1 MKNKLLLSSL
11 IVALGLTS
19 CVDNQYTVSEGL
31 DSKFGINGSLA
42 LPIAYTTVKLID
54 GLEEIAGDIKVITE
68 GEECYLQVE
77 TAQVLTGDFLQK
89 IENAPTQE
97 FNLPVP
103 FTVAGHSLEVEHNL
117 EFVFTDIN
125 TEGAGQSLDSLLYPE
140 GQSLNLAFSSDISF
154 EQGSKLTLFFNHGQ
168 VDLADDLYPGDSV
181 VFDNISGELSDF
193 KVDMRGAMVRFP
205 NRSNQLDIRVRAEL
219 IFAET
224 SLQPSSLNCY
234 VNFSMVEPKITFG
247 TVYEDIDIFTQDFT
261 VNLPYSEQAQ
271 YNFPF
276 SHPEMLVQ
284 FDNSIGVKAEY
295 TIDYMRVTDGSGGY
309 VYADFGGSQSTS
321 LPIANPDIA
330 DLQSLTHPEI
340 LALPAADISD
350 TSSVTFSRDFGS
362 LDKLFTANPRSLEY
376 RLSVVA
382 PGSTEG
388 NGVFYMS
395 DSEMDV
401 NVVSKLPLRF
411 AGDKEGGEEKNFY
424 VTVLDTIDLDMSS
437 LSEFF
442 TSGENGEFKL
452 ILSHQNHLPVD
463 ARFSLAFLDENRNPI
478 IPSASGATF
487 TIKAAP
493 VNEAGEVI
501 ADSPASVNTVTI
513 KGADCDVLLEQC
525 KHIEFVY
532 TALSEDFNNVYL
544 HTNDWLY
551 LHIGAGATGSFQF

>member
-89 IENAPTQE
+89 IENAPAQE

-103 FTVAGHSLEVEHNL
+103 FQVEGYKMEVEHNL
-117 EFVFTDIN
+117 NFVFTDIN

-140 GQSLNLAFSSDISF
+140 GQSLNLVFSSDISF

-205 NRSNQLDIRVRAEL
+205 NRSNQLDIRVKAEL

-532 TALSEDFNNVYL
+532 TALSEEFNNVYL